1 MNQKFIHRLIETK
14 AINIKEYIISNYVK
28 LGLDETS
35 ALLLMHIYNF
45 KAAGNNFL
53 SIKQLTEKMTIPF
66 VTCSDL
72 VLDLVQRNFIAFEI
86 DINDQGI
93 AKEKYTLDPLYQKIF
108 QLITNDTEEVQAE
121 EDHNEVMDLMRILEA
136 EFGRTISSFELDLI
150 NSWIHEYRYSFEV
163 IKVAIREAINANAYN
178 LKYVDRILLNWQKLN
193 IKTPEDA
200 AAYTKT
206 YKRFETKPESKPVVE
221 QEYVSWMK

>member
-1 MNQKFIHRLIETK
+1 MNQKFIHRLIESK

-35 ALLLMHIYNF
+35 ALLLIHIYNF
-45 KAAGNNFL
+45 KAAGSNFL
-53 SIKQLTEKMTIPF
+53 SIKQLKEKMSIPF

-93 AKEKYTLDPLYQKIF
+93 TKEKYTLDPLYQKIF
-108 QLITNDTEEVQAE
+108 QLITSDTEEIQAE
-121 EDHNEVMDLMRILEA
+121 ADHNEVMDLIRIIET
-136 EFGRTISSFELDLI
+136 EFGRTISSFELELI
-150 NSWIHEYRYSFEV
+150 NSWIHEYQYSFEV
-163 IKVAIREAINANAYN
+163 IKIAIREAIASNAYN

-193 IKTPEDA
+193 IKSPEDA

-206 YKRFETKPESKPVVE
+206 YKRFETKQEAKPVE
-221 QEYVSWMK
+221 QQEYVSWMK